1 MITKPKDLRSG
12 HTVWESRRTPLPPVQ
27 SLTRDIRADVLIVG
41 AGITGA
47 MAADALAGAGFDV
60 VVADRRPLLSGATCA
75 STALIQYEI
84 DMPLTKLARRIGKD
98 DAGRAWRRSRLALDA
113 LAARI
118 QELKIPDVAQRDSLY
133 LAGTQMN
140 AQALRREA
148 HARCMLGLETL
159 YLERRA
165 LKERFGISRAAA
177 LLGYGNLAA
186 DPRKLTSAFLRQA
199 QRNGARIYSPV
210 EVRSVDAGKSVI
222 VATTRAGVK
231 IRCRR
236 LVFATGYE
244 FPKCVPM
251 NGHKIASTWA
261 FATVPQKARLW
272 PGECLIWEASDPYLY
287 LRSDPQGRVICGGE
301 DEDFSDAQ
309 TRDALLVRKIDTLRR
324 KLDRLL
330 PGIDTKVAYAWTA
343 SFGESSTGLPTIG
356 EITHMKNC
364 WAALGYG
371 GNGITYSRIAADIL
385 RADFTGA
392 SDPDADLYAFKR
404 RT

>member
-1 MITKPKDLRSG
+1 
-12 HTVWESRRTPLPPVQ
+12 
-27 SLTRDIRADVLIVG
+27 
-41 AGITGA
+41 
-47 MAADALAGAGFDV
+47 
-60 VVADRRPLLSGATCA
+60 
-75 STALIQYEI
+75 
-84 DMPLTKLARRIGKD
+84 
-98 DAGRAWRRSRLALDA
+98 
-113 LAARI
+113 
-118 QELKIPDVAQRDSLY
+118 VAQRDSLY
-133 LAGTQMN
+133 LAGTQMK
-140 AQALRREA
+140 ARALRREA
-148 HARCMLGLETL
+148 QARRALGLETL

-165 LKERFGISRAAA
+165 LKQRFGVAREAA

-186 DPRKLTSAFLRQA
+186 DPRKLTAAFLRQA
-199 QRNGARIYSPV
+199 HRSGARIYSPV
-210 EVRSVDAGKSVI
+210 EIRNVDSGKPVI

-251 NGHKIASTWA
+251 HGHKIASTWA
-261 FATVPQKARLW
+261 FATVPQKTRLW

-301 DEDFSDAQ
+301 DEEFSDAQ
-309 TRDALLVRKIDTLRR
+309 TRDALLVRKVDVLRR

-330 PGIDTKVAYAWTA
+330 PGLNTTVAYAWAA
-343 SFGESSTGLPTIG
+343 SFGMSSTGLPTIG
-356 EITHMKNC
+356 EIPRMKNC

-385 RADFTGA
+385 RAALTGA

-404 RT
+404 GE